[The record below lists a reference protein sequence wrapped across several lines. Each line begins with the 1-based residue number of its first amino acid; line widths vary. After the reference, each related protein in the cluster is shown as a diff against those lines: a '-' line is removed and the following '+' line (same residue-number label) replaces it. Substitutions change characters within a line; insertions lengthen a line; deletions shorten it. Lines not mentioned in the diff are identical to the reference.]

1 MIFQCY
7 LPASFDTVEILP
19 KGAPQDPQL
28 GQAELVRLLDL
39 GIPDIDRRLRAV
51 VLLALNVR
59 YRVLKIHSRQLQIQ
73 CTQWDFGGISSSLL
87 QLTELNTKTDGCNVV
102 HVLDGRLR

>member
-1 MIFQCY
+1 
-7 LPASFDTVEILP
+7 
-19 KGAPQDPQL
+19 
-28 GQAELVRLLDL
+28 
-39 GIPDIDRRLRAV
+39 
-51 VLLALNVR
+51 LNVG